1 MKSANRPVAR
11 WNQVAIRANMKPLL
25 YLCLLLAPLVSG
37 CTHQY
42 VWKKYKIEPERVSLG
57 TLPAGTAV
65 ALVNGQTE
73 SEAYELGSVGAHHYH
88 GSLNQLTDA
97 VISQLA
103 QELED
108 RGAVVREGAAKTLE
122 VTVVDAKC
130 TTGGYMLCVEMHVRT
145 KTGSGYVMEA
155 PISNRTPM
163 TVPRAYNGAVA
174 LTVIAILNDSA
185 MADYLKN

>member
-1 MKSANRPVAR
+1 MKSANHRIVR

-37 CTHQY
+37 CAHDY
-42 VWKKYKIEPERVSLG
+42 VWKKYKIKPERVSLG

-65 ALVNGQTE
+65 TLVNGQTK

-88 GSLNQLTDA
+88 GSLSQLTDA
-97 VISQLA
+97 IISQLSE
-103 QELED
+103 ELKN
-108 RGAVVREGAAKTLE
+108 RGVAVREGAAKTLE

-130 TTGGYMLCVEMHVRT
+130 TTGGSMLCVEMHVRT
-145 KTGSGYVMEA
+145 KTGPGYVMEA

-174 LTVIAILNDSA
+174 LAVIGILNDSA